1 MSTLNDYPKISQSL
15 KSSSTNNIKILHRLI
30 FGENGDRKNRS
41 RLREFSGFPTDFNV
55 EETKTKIIKEFTL
68 KELIAVCNLLHL
80 EFTIE
85 LESCCDIILTHL
97 CDLTLFKST
106 VLNSGSESDLE
117 LNEKSPPENHHSQ
130 PITSDSATARG
141 LLATDHVIL
150 NHGQVTW
157 TTPELAPPLLTT
169 TPHQRE
175 DVSALD
181 RFSVHR
187 CPTRRV
193 FSGTGL
199 ELVTKPATIRCLYH
213 SATAAVLTMRDLA
226 HKDKRFRDYEN
237 STSNQHRIEHKRF
250 TNQQPICYLCG
261 LKGHKSTL
269 CPNKERG
276 KKCYGCKNF
285 GHVQAECPKN
295 SRKITPITNHKIN
308 TQVDRTV
315 NSISILTPPKNL
327 MHVEITISKIPITAL
342 CDTGSQAT
350 IINEKTYQKLG
361 YPTLSPSQCTFS
373 GIGRDRVES
382 KDAIIGIDF
391 LQQTKFTFRRD
402 GIRIFRDVDECKN
415 DDVLVNLA
423 NLFDEQ
429 QCKLDLPHISNSKI
443 RNDVEQ
449 LVNSYKPKKIYDTDL
464 KMTILLSDDIPVS
477 QRSRRLPF
485 VEQKIVENQIQEWL
499 NTNIIKPTCS
509 DYAAPIVLCKK
520 KNGEHRVCVD
530 YRNLNRKMIKDKFP
544 LPLIEEVLDK
554 LENSKVYTSLD
565 LKNGFFHVPMDP
577 NSTKYTSFV
586 THEGQYEFL
595 RVPFG
600 LSNSPSVFQRF
611 IYTVFRKLIRD
622 NILIVY
628 MDDLLIP
635 SQNETE
641 GLNKLRL
648 VLQTAADFGLEL
660 NLKKYNFLQRKIEFL
675 GYIIENGTIKP
686 SPSKTQAVQ
695 NFPQPQTPRQL
706 QSFIGLISYF
716 RKFIPNYARIARPLS
731 DLLRDNVKFKFGL
744 QK

>member
-15 KSSSTNNIKILHRLI
+15 KSSSTNNIKILQRLI

-80 EFTIE
+80 EFTTE

-130 PITSDSATARG
+130 PITSDSASNDLRSENMKSLDLNDSAQN
-141 LLATDHVIL
+141 LL
-150 NHGQVTW
+150 
-157 TTPELAPPLLTT
+157 PLFDKQNTCNSFLSFNL
-169 TPHQRE
+169 R
-175 DVSALD
+175 DL
-181 RFSVHR
+181 
-187 CPTRRV
+187 
-193 FSGTGL
+193 L
-199 ELVTKPATIRCLYH
+199 ELVKPFTSRDSYSIETFISDIEDMFRLYQITNPIHQIIFVKKCLKGPAENLIRSIRGITNWSQMKEHLLNEFSDRIS
-213 SATAAVLTMRDLA
+213 SAQLHNMMQARRLKPTETLQEYFLTMRDLA

-285 GHVQAECPKN
+285 GHVQAECTKN
-295 SRKITPITNHKIN
+295 SRKITPITNYKIN

-361 YPTLSPSQCTFS
+361 YPTLNPSQCTFS

-391 LQQTKFTFRRD
+391 LQQTKFTFGRH

-449 LVNSYKPKKIYDTDL
+449 LVNSYKPKKF
-464 KMTILLSDDIPVS
+464 TILI
-477 QRSRRLPF
+477 
-485 VEQKIVENQIQEWL
+485 
-499 NTNIIKPTCS
+499 
-509 DYAAPIVLCKK
+509 
-520 KNGEHRVCVD
+520 
-530 YRNLNRKMIKDKFP
+530 
-544 LPLIEEVLDK
+544 
-554 LENSKVYTSLD
+554 
-565 LKNGFFHVPMDP
+565 LK
-577 NSTKYTSFV
+577 
-586 THEGQYEFL
+586 
-595 RVPFG
+595 
-600 LSNSPSVFQRF
+600 
-611 IYTVFRKLIRD
+611 
-622 NILIVY
+622 
-628 MDDLLIP
+628 
-635 SQNETE
+635 
-641 GLNKLRL
+641 
-648 VLQTAADFGLEL
+648 
-660 NLKKYNFLQRKIEFL
+660 
-675 GYIIENGTIKP
+675 
-686 SPSKTQAVQ
+686 
-695 NFPQPQTPRQL
+695 
-706 QSFIGLISYF
+706 
-716 RKFIPNYARIARPLS
+716 
-731 DLLRDNVKFKFGL
+731 
-744 QK
+744 